1 MEKNLFI
8 LFGELAIKL
17 RNEAFDILKDIPKWK
32 LIFWLLLAITLTPI
46 TELIIYRLVTSV
58 IESSLTLTEL
68 GKEFIR
74 IFGYEKYKGI
84 KESLWMMIVS
94 YLFYFLFF
102 HPIFTFLSSREKLYY
117 ETCIKND
124 RRNSLYCKWKL
135 QS

>member
-1 MEKNLFI
+1 METY
-8 LFGELAIKL
+8 
-17 RNEAFDILKDIPKWK
+17 
-32 LIFWLLLAITLTPI
+32 FWLLLAITLTPI

-102 HPIFTFLSSREKLYY
+102 ILSLHFYRHEKKLYY

>member
-1 MEKNLFI
+1 METY
-8 LFGELAIKL
+8 
-17 RNEAFDILKDIPKWK
+17 
-32 LIFWLLLAITLTPI
+32 FWLLLAITLTPI

-94 YLFYFLFF
+94 YLFLFSIF
-102 HPIFTFLSSREKLYY
+102 HPIFTFFIVTRKNFIMKLV
-117 ETCIKND
+117 
-124 RRNSLYCKWKL
+124 
-135 QS
+135 

>member
-1 MEKNLFI
+1 M
-8 LFGELAIKL
+8 

-94 YLFYFLFF
+94 YLFLFSIF
-102 HPIFTFLSSREKLYY
+102 HPIFTFFIVTRKTLL
-117 ETCIKND
+117 
-124 RRNSLYCKWKL
+124 
-135 QS
+135 

>member
-1 MEKNLFI
+1 M
-8 LFGELAIKL
+8 

-32 LIFWLLLAITLTPI
+32 LIFWFMLAITLTPI

-58 IESSLTLTEL
+58 IESSLTLSEL

-94 YLFYFLFF
+94 YLFLFS
-102 HPIFTFLSSREKLYY
+102 IFSSYLY
-117 ETCIKND
+117 IF
-124 RRNSLYCKWKL
+124 
-135 QS
+135 

>member
-1 MEKNLFI
+1 MEKNLFT

-102 HPIFTFLSSREKLYY
+102 ILSLHFYRHEKNFIMKLVL
-117 ETCIKND
+117 KND

>member
-1 MEKNLFI
+1 M
-8 LFGELAIKL
+8 

-58 IESSLTLTEL
+58 IESSLTLSEL

-84 KESLWMMIVS
+84 KRISMDDDCLLFIFI
-94 YLFYFLFF
+94 FYFLIL
-102 HPIFTFLSSREKLYY
+102 PIHFLSS
-117 ETCIKND
+117 
-124 RRNSLYCKWKL
+124 
-135 QS
+135 

>member
-94 YLFYFLFF
+94 YLFLFSIF

>member
-1 MEKNLFI
+1 M
-8 LFGELAIKL
+8 

-58 IESSLTLTEL
+58 IESSLTLSEL

-84 KESLWMMIVS
+84 KESLWMRLSLI
-94 YLFYFLFF
+94 YFYFLFS
-102 HPIFTFLSSREKLYY
+102 HPTYTFFIVMKESFTMKLVL
-117 ETCIKND
+117 K
-124 RRNSLYCKWKL
+124 K
-135 QS
+135 

>member
-1 MEKNLFI
+1 METY
-8 LFGELAIKL
+8 
-17 RNEAFDILKDIPKWK
+17 
-32 LIFWLLLAITLTPI
+32 FWLLLAITLTPI

>member
-1 MEKNLFI
+1 METY
-8 LFGELAIKL
+8 
-17 RNEAFDILKDIPKWK
+17 
-32 LIFWLLLAITLTPI
+32 FWLLLAITLTPI

-102 HPIFTFLSSREKLYY
+102 ILSLHFYRHEKNFTMKLVL
-117 ETCIKND
+117 KND